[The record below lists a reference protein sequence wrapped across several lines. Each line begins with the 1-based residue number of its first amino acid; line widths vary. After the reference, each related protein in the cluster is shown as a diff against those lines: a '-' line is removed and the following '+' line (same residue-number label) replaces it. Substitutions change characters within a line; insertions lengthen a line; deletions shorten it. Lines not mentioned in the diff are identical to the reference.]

1 MSMTNKE
8 LAIRLAQVLDAR
20 KASAISVID
29 VSKIT
34 GFADYFVICTGNS
47 STQVRA
53 LADEA
58 EFKLKHENDI
68 SPDHVEGHQNKSWV
82 VLDYLGVVC
91 HVFDREA
98 RDYYDLERLWADGD
112 KMPDEQWRILPE

>member
-1 MSMTNKE
+1 MTNKE
-8 LAIRLAQVLDAR
+8 LAIKLAQTLDAR
-20 KASAISVID
+20 KAGAISIID
-29 VSKIT
+29 VAQVT

-47 STQVRA
+47 ATHVRA

-58 EFKLKHENDI
+58 EFKLKHEDNI
-68 SPDHVEGHQNKSWV
+68 TPDHVEGHQTKSWV

-98 RDYYDLERLWADGD
+98 RDYYDLERLWADG
-112 KMPDEQWRILPE
+112 KKIPEEEWKILPKD